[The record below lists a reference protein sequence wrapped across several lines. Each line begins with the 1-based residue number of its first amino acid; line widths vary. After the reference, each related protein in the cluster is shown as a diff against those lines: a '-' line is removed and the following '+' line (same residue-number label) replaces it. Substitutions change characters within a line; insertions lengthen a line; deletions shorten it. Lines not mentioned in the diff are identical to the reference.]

1 MFHFVTIG
9 NPPYKVTNGR
19 VFQMNAGV
27 KITVLLVAFAI
38 VFTGVGFLVSD
49 EYTVGNVM
57 AYTAIGIGV
66 GVLFVLL
73 RLAVDKNRGKKF
85 LEK

>member
-1 MFHFVTIG
+1 
-9 NPPYKVTNGR
+9 
-19 VFQMNAGV
+19 MNFGM

-49 EYTVGNVM
+49 EYTAGNVM

-66 GVLFVLL
+66 GILFVLL

>member
-1 MFHFVTIG
+1 
-9 NPPYKVTNGR
+9 
-19 VFQMNAGV
+19 MNTGMR
-27 KITVLLVAFAI
+27 IIILLIAFAI

-57 AYTAIGIGV
+57 AYTAIGVGV

-73 RLAVDKNRGKKF
+73 RLAVDKNRGKRF